1 LGHDIKFLS
10 CHQMHIGRPIQQPW
24 INNRRSSRRV
34 WNPPST
40 SAFSSLW
47 PRPHLT
53 ALSSTASSPPA
64 TSPSIRPPHIPRRRP
79 RLERRDM
86 SPRARARLR
95 DRVRV
100 CPVTKRRASRGT
112 NAAAAGASRPR
123 PSLGKTE
130 ARCRARC
137 LQRTGDSKRLPG
149 GRCCAAA
156 TRRTAR
162 PLRLLLIRFLPSV
175 DHGTRG
181 SRIAGRK
188 RLEIIA
194 NREAIGQSGGS

>member
-1 LGHDIKFLS
+1 MGHDIKFLS

-24 INNRRSSRRV
+24 INNHRPSRRV

-86 SPRARARLR
+86 SSRARARLR

-100 CPVTKRRASRGT
+100 CPVTKRSASRGT

-123 PSLGKTE
+123 PSLGQTE
-130 ARCRARC
+130 ARCRARR
-137 LQRTGDSKRLPG
+137 LQRTGDSMRLPG
-149 GRCCAAA
+149 GRRRAAA
-156 TRRTAR
+156 TRRTAC
-162 PLRLLLIRFLPSV
+162 PLRLLIRFLPSV

-194 NREAIGQSGGS
+194 KREAIGQSGGS